1 MLIFQKNVV
10 SLQRA
15 FAELEHQ
22 HCWKQKTLE
31 VYWVSET
38 AKSQSPENRQ
48 PVSVY
53 IGTDYCCYRGKAL
66 GGAEIPRRW
75 SRAFFNYQIITKN
88 YERKVSIGLRNS

>member
-1 MLIFQKNVV
+1 MITFQKIVV

-15 FAELEHQ
+15 FAKQRHQ

-38 AKSQSPENRQ
+38 AKNQSPTSRQ

-53 IGTDYCCYRGKAL
+53 IGTDYCCWRGK
-66 GGAEIPRRW
+66 GAWRC
-75 SRAFFNYQIITKN
+75 QDTTVT
-88 YERKVSIGLRNS
+88 ERPCLFLIYY

>member
-1 MLIFQKNVV
+1 MLRFPKNVV

-15 FAELEHQ
+15 SACQEHQ

-38 AKSQSPENRQ
+38 AKSQSPEDRQ

-53 IGTDYCCYRGKAL
+53 IGTDYCCCRGKAL
-66 GGAEIPRRW
+66 GGAKIPR
-75 SRAFFNYQIITKN
+75 
-88 YERKVSIGLRNS
+88 